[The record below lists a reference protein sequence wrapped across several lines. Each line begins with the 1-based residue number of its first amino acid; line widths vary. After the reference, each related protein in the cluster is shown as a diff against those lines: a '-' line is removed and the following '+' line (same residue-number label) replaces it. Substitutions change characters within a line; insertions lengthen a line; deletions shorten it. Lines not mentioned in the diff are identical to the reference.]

1 MNLLILGHFGG
12 HNTGD
17 EAMLYGLLTQL
28 NVNSDFRIE
37 LVSKGSSSDY
47 FFNFPVKIV
56 KPGVKQILSSL
67 KNSDFVI
74 LCGGTHFHDD
84 YVFSRYLRH
93 VRYLFRYLGIF
104 TLARISGKKVCLI
117 GNGLGPFKYSFTKVL
132 TQAAIRLSNLTT
144 VRDMASYEEIKTL
157 GMVSSNT
164 FLTFDLAA
172 LLPLSRS
179 EIDSSLIGVS
189 LTPLHYY
196 NAEGED
202 LNQLYQDQVFDGLN
216 KAMVANA
223 NLKVKIFVIRGG
235 ERESDVDISRLLFN
249 RLIGIFSES
258 RVALSNFNYNPIS
271 TLNEIAECRG
281 GFIASRYHSA
291 MLGYISSLPLL
302 FLAYHRK
309 LEDLAFDV
317 KLHPDACVPLNK
329 SYLGTDKIK
338 NSIYEL
344 SIGNDQRFIAEVTPN
359 VMVEKSLENIHF
371 LKDLMRLKN

>member
-1 MNLLILGHFGG
+1 MNILILGHFGG

-28 NVNSDFRIE
+28 NVDSDFKIH
-37 LVSKGSSSDY
+37 LVTKGRSEDY
-47 FFNFPVKIV
+47 FFDFPITIV
-56 KPGVKQILSSL
+56 KPGVNQILASL

-93 VRYLFRYLGIF
+93 VRYLSRYLGIF
-104 TLARISGKKVCLI
+104 TLAKFSGKKVCLI
-117 GNGLGPFKYSFTKVL
+117 ANGLGPYKFGFTKVL

-144 VRDMASYEEIKTL
+144 VRDRASYEEIESL
-157 GMVSSNT
+157 GMVSGKTS
-164 FLTFDLAA
+164 LSFDLAA
-172 LLPLSRS
+172 LLPLTRT
-179 EIDSSLIGVS
+179 ETDPNLIGVS

-196 NAEGED
+196 NEDGED
-202 LNQLYQDQVFDGLN
+202 LNQLYQDQVFYGID
-216 KAMVANA
+216 KAMKANKD
-223 NLKVKIFVIRGG
+223 LKVKIFIIRGG
-235 ERESDVDISRLLFN
+235 DRESDVKISNFLFERLVE
-249 RLIGIFSES
+249 IFGES
-258 RVALSNFNYNPIS
+258 RVLLSEFNYNPIV
-271 TLNEIAECRG
+271 TLNEIAECKG

-317 KLHPDACVPLNK
+317 KLDHDACVPL
-329 SYLGTDKIK
+329 SHRILRTDKIK

-344 SIGNDQRFIAEVTPN
+344 SIGDQRFIAAVNPE
-359 VMVEKSLENIHF
+359 VMVKKSLENIH
-371 LKDLMRLKN
+371 LLEDLIRQTN